1 MDFEVWEQYYLQIL
15 SEFGFSR
22 ENDEKSAFIL
32 SELLEEKNLVS
43 ERELGFLI
51 NGKDVVVIGGAK
63 GLEAELSEDISDK
76 VIIAAD
82 GTTTTLQKKG
92 LVPDIIVTDL
102 DGNIEDQA
110 SANTQGAVVAIH
122 AHGDNIPQIRSWI
135 PKFEGGILGSVQ
147 CRPFGAL
154 HNFGGFTDGDRG
166 VFMAHHFGARSI
178 QLVGFDF
185 ENVGEKPNIDKKIKL
200 EKLKWAK
207 KLILLLGIEVDK

>member
-15 SEFGFSR
+15 SEFGFSK
-22 ENDEKSAFIL
+22 EDDERSATIL
-32 SELLEEKNLVS
+32 SSLLEGKNLVS
-43 ERELGFLI
+43 EKELVALVQ
-51 NGKDVVVIGGAK
+51 GKDVVVIGGAR
-63 GLEAELSEDISDK
+63 GLEAELSEYVAKK

-102 DGNIEDQA
+102 DGIIEDQVL
-110 SANTQGAVVAIH
+110 ANNQGAIVAIH
-122 AHGDNIPQIRSWI
+122 AHGDNIQKIRSWT
-135 PKFEGGILGSVQ
+135 PKFEGEIMGSVQ

-166 VFMAHHFGARSI
+166 VFLAHHFGAGSI
-178 QLVGFDF
+178 GLKGFDF
-185 ENVGEKPNIDKKIKL
+185 ENVGEKPKSDKKIKL

-207 KLILLLGIEVDK
+207 RLISILGIEVDK